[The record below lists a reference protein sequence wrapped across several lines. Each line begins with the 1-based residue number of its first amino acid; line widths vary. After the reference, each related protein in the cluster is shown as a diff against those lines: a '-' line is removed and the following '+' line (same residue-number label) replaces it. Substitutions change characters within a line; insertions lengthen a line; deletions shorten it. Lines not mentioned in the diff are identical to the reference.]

1 MLVCV
6 AASMA
11 CSDDGGGDDDKGDD
25 DKGDDDKGDD
35 GGTLLVL
42 VLVYVAR

>member
-1 MLVCV
+1 
-6 AASMA
+6 MA
-11 CSDDGGGDDDKGDD
+11 CSDDAGGDDDKGDD

>member
-1 MLVCV
+1 
-6 AASMA
+6 MA